1 MSVSNIGQS
10 LNEQFLLQRLRNE
23 LNGVQT
29 QINTGKKGNTFSA
42 LDTAGAS
49 NSMSFR
55 NSRNLLQSYIDS
67 INIVRSRTDV
77 MDAALISVTDSSRD
91 VMTRLQSQLQDTVPQ
106 TAIIR
111 DEAQAQLEVVLQ
123 KLNTRFGDRY
133 LFSGTD
139 INNPPHDNAAGLNA
153 NFAAQV
159 NTWITGAPPTI
170 ASVVADASGFNDAA
184 LGYSGTL
191 SAAGAVTVRAD
202 EGTDI
207 NYTVLANEEGLRDVV
222 RGLAIVANLQDPTTP
237 AEQDNFW
244 TVVNGAIQLIDE
256 GSRAID
262 DEIGILG
269 NKSRQMEDLLIQHD
283 ESQGALEIF
292 IGQVEDVDLADAVT
306 RFNSL
311 ELQLQASYQVT
322 STVRQLSLVN
332 FI

>member
-1 MSVSNIGQS
+1 MSVSTIGKN
-10 LNEQFLLQRLRNE
+10 LNNRFLLQRLRSE
-23 LNGVQT
+23 LLDVQT

-55 NSRNLLQSYIDS
+55 NSRNLLQSYVDS

-77 MDAALISVTDSSRD
+77 MNAAMLSITTSSRN
-91 VMTRLQSQLQDTVPQ
+91 VLTTLQSQLQDTAPE

-111 DEAQAQLEVVLQ
+111 DEAQAQLDVVLQ

-133 LFSGTD
+133 LFAGTD
-139 INNPPHDNAAGLNA
+139 ITNPPHDNAPGLNA
-153 NFAAQV
+153 GFAAQV
-159 NTWITGAPPTI
+159 AAWMAGTPTA
-170 ASVVADASGFNDAA
+170 ASVVTDANGFNDAA
-184 LGYSGTL
+184 LGYSGSL
-191 SAAGAVTVRAD
+191 SASGAVTVRAD

-207 NYTVLANEEGLRDVV
+207 DYTVLANEEGLRDLV
-222 RGLAIVANLQDPTTP
+222 RGLTIVANLQDPTTP

-244 TVVNGAIQLIDE
+244 TIVNGAIELIDS
-256 GSRAID
+256 GSEMID

-322 STVRQLSLVN
+322 SRISQLSLVN
-332 FI
+332 FL

>member
-1 MSVSNIGQS
+1 MAISTIGKS
-10 LNEQFLLQRLRNE
+10 LNEQFLLQRLRTE
-23 LNGVQT
+23 LTNVQT

-49 NSMSFR
+49 NSMAFR
-55 NSRNLLQSYIDS
+55 NSRNLLQSYVDS
-67 INIVRSRTDV
+67 INIVRSRTEV
-77 MDAALISVTDSSRD
+77 MDSALLSVTESSRD
-91 VMTRLQSQLQDTVPQ
+91 VLTRLQSQLQDTDPE

-111 DEAQAQLEVVLQ
+111 DEAQNQLEVVLQ

-133 LFSGTD
+133 LFAGTD
-139 INNPPHDNAAGLNA
+139 ITNPPHDNAALLNT

-159 NTWITGAPPTI
+159 ATWMGGAPTV
-170 ASVVADASGFNDAA
+170 ASVVADANTFNDNA

-191 SAAGAVTVRAD
+191 SAAGDVTVRAD

-207 NYTVLANEEGLRDVV
+207 NYTVMANEEGLRDVV
-222 RGLAIVANLQDPTTP
+222 RGLAIVANLQNPTTP

-244 TVVNGAIQLIDE
+244 TIVNGAMQLIDE

-262 DEIGILG
+262 VEIGILG
-269 NKSRQMEDLLIQHD
+269 NKSRQMDNLLIQHD

-311 ELQLQASYQVT
+311 ELQLQASYQVS
-322 STVRQLSLVN
+322 STVSQLSLVN
-332 FI
+332 FL

>member
-1 MSVSNIGQS
+1 MAVSNIGRS

-23 LNGVQT
+23 LTDVQT

-49 NSMSFR
+49 NSLSFR

-67 INIVRSRTDV
+67 INIVRARTDV
-77 MDAALISVTDSSRD
+77 MDAALLSVTDSSRD
-91 VMTRLQSQLQDTVPQ
+91 VLTRLQSQLQDTAPQ

-111 DEAQAQLEVVLQ
+111 DEARNQLEVVLQ

-139 INNPPHDNAAGLNA
+139 ITNPPHDNATGLNT

-159 NTWITGAPPTI
+159 ATWMGGTPTV
-170 ASVVADASGFNDAA
+170 ASVVTDANTFNDAA
-184 LGYSGTL
+184 LGYSTTL
-191 SAAGAVTVRAD
+191 SSAGSVTVRAD

-207 NYTVLANEEGLRDVV
+207 DYTVLANQEGIRDVI
-222 RGLAIVANLQDPTTP
+222 RGLSIVANLQDPTTP

-244 TVVNGAIQLIDE
+244 TIVNGAIELIDN
-256 GSRAID
+256 GSRVID
-262 DEIGILG
+262 DQIGILG
-269 NKSRQMEDLLIQHD
+269 NKSRQMEDLLVQHD

-292 IGQVEDVDLADAVT
+292 IGKVEDIDLADAAT

-322 STVRQLSLVN
+322 TTARQLSLVN
-332 FI
+332 FL

>member
-1 MSVSNIGQS
+1 MAISNIGKS

-23 LNGVQT
+23 LTDVQI

-55 NSRNLLQSYIDS
+55 NSHNLLQSYVDS

-77 MDAALISVTDSSRD
+77 MDAAMINITDSARD
-91 VMTRLQSQLQDTVPQ
+91 VMTTLQSQLQDTIPQ

-111 DEAQAQLEVVLQ
+111 DEAQAKLDVVLQ
-123 KLNTRFGDRY
+123 QLNTRFGDRY
-133 LFSGTD
+133 LFAGTD
-139 INNPPHDNAAGLNA
+139 ITNPPHDDPATLNA
-153 NFAAQV
+153 NFNAQV
-159 NTWITGAPPTI
+159 GLWLGGAPTA
-170 ASVVADASGFNDAA
+170 ASVVIDANTYADSA
-184 LGYSGTL
+184 LGYSATIA
-191 SAAGAVTVRAD
+191 AAGAVTVRAD
-202 EGTDI
+202 EGTDVD
-207 NYTVLANEEGLRDVV
+207 YTVLANNEGFRDII

-244 TVVNGAIQLIDE
+244 TVVNGAIQLLDE
-256 GSRAID
+256 GSQAID
-262 DEIGILG
+262 TQIGILG
-269 NKSRQMEDLLIQHD
+269 NKSRQMEDLLVQHS

-292 IGQVEDVDLADAVT
+292 IGKVEDVDLADAVT

-311 ELQLQASYQVT
+311 ELQLQASYEVT
-322 STVRQLSLVN
+322 STVRRLSLVN